1 MEDENVPK
9 VVENKDLSLE
19 FICEDETARLYMDGL
34 DTLPERD
41 LEIGEDDI
49 AYISPEIRRIYLY
62 KNSKDSDNP
71 DGYYSLI
78 PGHYRIKVVVKM
90 YLTILGSRYSQNKS
104 QKNNGF
110 QCVTKWKKH

>member
-49 AYISPEIRRIYLY
+49 AYISLKYVVYIYIKIARIQTIRMDI
-62 KNSKDSDNP
+62 
-71 DGYYSLI
+71 I
-78 PGHYRIKVVVKM
+78 H
-90 YLTILGSRYSQNKS
+90 
-104 QKNNGF
+104 
-110 QCVTKWKKH
+110 

>member
-41 LEIGEDDI
+41 LEIEKTI
-49 AYISPEIRRIYLY
+49 LHISP
-62 KNSKDSDNP
+62 
-71 DGYYSLI
+71 
-78 PGHYRIKVVVKM
+78 
-90 YLTILGSRYSQNKS
+90 
-104 QKNNGF
+104 
-110 QCVTKWKKH
+110 

>member
-1 MEDENVPK
+1 MVIPFKVIFRQNPNHHSEKEIPVTNFVQDETLLYRMEDENVPK

-62 KNSKDSDNP
+62 K
-71 DGYYSLI
+71 I
-78 PGHYRIKVVVKM
+78 ARIQ
-90 YLTILGSRYSQNKS
+90 TIRMDII
-104 QKNNGF
+104 
-110 QCVTKWKKH
+110 H